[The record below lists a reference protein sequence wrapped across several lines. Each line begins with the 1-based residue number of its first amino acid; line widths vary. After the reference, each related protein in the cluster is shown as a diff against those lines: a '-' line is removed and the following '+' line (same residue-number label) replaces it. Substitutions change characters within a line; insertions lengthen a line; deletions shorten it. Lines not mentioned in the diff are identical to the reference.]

1 MLKEFRIERKIFA
14 RQQRIAEKTL
24 VPIFRKALLDSVAP
38 VIEFVKQM
46 GTGVNP
52 SYLINQ
58 GVWNKAYQQ
67 AYSQLPLKIA
77 KQEYY
82 RQRGLEAKTEEKA
95 SAVDF
100 LVDVWQSIFRDYAL
114 NYIYQISR
122 ELNQTTIDIITEALG
137 SVNELGLDRDG
148 SIRLFIKTIDG
159 KLKLRTNTISR
170 TEATTLSNL
179 GKEVGARSWI
189 DEQGGQGYKVWLGRN
204 DIRERPSHIHENDT
218 IIPIENKYELID
230 PATESQSD
238 PCLRP
243 GDVHLKAKNRIR
255 CRCTQSLMTENR
267 YNAYVKRGR
276 IVDGKLKGAS

>member
-24 VPIFRKALLDSVAP
+24 VPIFRKALRDSVAP

-52 SYLINQ
+52 VYLLRTN
-58 GVWNKAYQQ
+58 VWSSAYQQ

-82 RQRGLEAKTEEKA
+82 RQRGLEAQTEEKA
-95 SAVDF
+95 SAID
-100 LVDVWQSIFRDYAL
+100 LLIDVWQSIFRDYAINYTYDIQRDL
-114 NYIYQISR
+114 ND
-122 ELNQTTIDIITEALG
+122 TTSKIITEAL
-137 SVNELGLDRDG
+137 NDINFLGLDRDG

-159 KLKLRTNTISR
+159 KLKLRSNTISR
-170 TEATTLSNL
+170 TEATTIANL
-179 GKEVGARSWI
+179 GKDVAARSWI
-189 DEQGGQGYKVWLGRN
+189 EEQGGQGYKVWLGRN

-218 IIPIENKYELID
+218 IIPIEGKYELID
-230 PATESQSD
+230 PKTETQSD
-238 PCLRP
+238 SCLRP
-243 GDVHLKAKNRIR
+243 GDVHLKPKNRIR

-276 IVDGKLKGAS
+276 IIDGKLKGAS

>member
-24 VPIFRKALLDSVAP
+24 VPIFRKAFRDSVGP
-38 VIEFVKQM
+38 VIDFVKYA
-46 GTGVNP
+46 GTSTVLL
-52 SYLINQ
+52 SLINNN
-58 GVWNKAYQQ
+58 VWLVAYQQ

-82 RQRGLEAKTEEKA
+82 RQRGLEVETESKA
-95 SAVDF
+95 SAIDF
-100 LVDVWQSIFRDYAL
+100 LVDVWGSIFRDYAL
-114 NYIYQISR
+114 NYVYQISR
-122 ELNQTTIDIITEALG
+122 ELNETTVKIITEALND
-137 SVNELGLDRDG
+137 VNVLGLDRDG
-148 SIRLFIKTIDG
+148 SIRLFIKTVEG

-179 GKEVGARSWI
+179 GKDVAARSWI
-189 DEQGGQGYKVWLGRN
+189 EEQGGQGYKVWLGRN
-204 DIRERPSHIHENDT
+204 DIRERPSHIHENDV
-218 IIPIENKYELID
+218 IIPIDDKYELID
-230 PATESQSD
+230 PATETQSD

-267 YNAYVKRGR
+267 YSAYLKRGR

>member
-24 VPIFRKALLDSVAP
+24 VPIFRKALNKSVAQVLEYIRQNGTLTNP
-38 VIEFVKQM
+38 VF
-46 GTGVNP
+46 
-52 SYLINQ
+52 LIDEN
-58 GVWNKAYQQ
+58 VWLNAYKQ

-82 RQRGLEAKTEEKA
+82 RQRGLESQFEEKS
-95 SAVDF
+95 SAIDF

-114 NYIYQISR
+114 NYVYQISR
-122 ELNQTTIDIITEALG
+122 ELNDTTIRIITEALG
-137 SVNELGLDRDG
+137 EVNSLGLDRDG
-148 SIRLFIKTIDG
+148 SIRLFIKTIEG

-170 TEATTLSNL
+170 TEATTLANL
-179 GKEVGARSWI
+179 GKDVAARSWI
-189 DEQGGQGYKVWLGRN
+189 EEQGGQGYKVWLGRN

-218 IIPIENKYELID
+218 IIPIEAKYELID
-230 PATESQSD
+230 PAKESAPD
-238 PCLRP
+238 ECLRP
-243 GDVHLKAKNRIR
+243 GDIHLKAKNRIN

-267 YNAYVKRGR
+267 YYAYQKRGR

>member
-24 VPIFRKALLDSVAP
+24 VPIFRKALNKSVAQVLEYVRQNGTLTNP
-38 VIEFVKQM
+38 VF
-46 GTGVNP
+46 
-52 SYLINQ
+52 LIDEN
-58 GVWNKAYQQ
+58 VWLKAYQQ

-82 RQRGLEAKTEEKA
+82 RQRGLEAQFEEKA
-95 SAVDF
+95 SAIDF

-114 NYIYQISR
+114 NYVYQISR
-122 ELNQTTIDIITEALG
+122 ELNDTTIRIITEALG
-137 SVNELGLDRDG
+137 DVNHLGLDRYG
-148 SIRLFIKTIDG
+148 SIRLFIKTIEG

-179 GKEVGARSWI
+179 GKDVAARSWI
-189 DEQGGQGYKVWLGRN
+189 EEQGGQGYKVWLGRN

-218 IIPIENKYELID
+218 IIPIEDKYELID
-230 PATESQSD
+230 PTKESSPD
-238 PCLRP
+238 ECLRP
-243 GDVHLKAKNRIR
+243 GDVHLKAKNRIN

-267 YNAYVKRGR
+267 YSAYQKRGR

>member
-24 VPIFRKALLDSVAP
+24 VPIFRKALNKSVAQVLEYVRQNGTQTNP
-38 VIEFVKQM
+38 VF
-46 GTGVNP
+46 
-52 SYLINQ
+52 LIDEN
-58 GVWNKAYQQ
+58 VWLNAYKQ

-82 RQRGLEAKTEEKA
+82 RQRGLESQTEEKA
-95 SAVDF
+95 SAIDF

-114 NYIYQISR
+114 NYVSQISR
-122 ELNQTTIDIITEALG
+122 ELNDTTIRVITEALG
-137 SVNELGLDRDG
+137 DVNHLGLDRDG
-148 SIRLFIKTIDG
+148 SIRLFIKTIEG

-179 GKEVGARSWI
+179 GKDVAARSWI
-189 DEQGGQGYKVWLGRN
+189 EEQGGQGYKVWLGRN

-218 IIPIENKYELID
+218 IIPIEEQYELID
-230 PATESQSD
+230 PSTENQSD

-243 GDVHLKAKNRIR
+243 GDIHLKAKNRIN

>member
-24 VPIFRKALLDSVAP
+24 VPIFRKALRDSVAP
-38 VIEFVKQM
+38 VIDFVKHM

-58 GVWNKAYQQ
+58 NVWSKAYQK
-67 AYSQLPLKIA
+67 AYSDLPLKIA
-77 KQEYY
+77 KQEFY
-82 RQRGLEAKTEEKA
+82 RQRALETQSEEKA

-114 NYIYQISR
+114 NYVYQISR
-122 ELNQTTIDIITEALG
+122 DLNQTTIDIITQALG
-137 SVNELGLDRDG
+137 DVNALGLDRDG
-148 SIRLFIKTIDG
+148 SIRLFIKTIEG

-179 GKEVGARSWI
+179 GKDVAARSWI
-189 DEQGGQGYKVWLGRN
+189 EQQGGQGYKVWLGRN
-204 DIRERPSHIHENDT
+204 DPRERPSHIHENDT
-218 IIPIENKYELID
+218 IIPIEGQYELID
-230 PATESQSD
+230 PATENQSD

-243 GDVHLKAKNRIR
+243 GDIHLKAKNRIN

>member
-24 VPIFRKALLDSVAP
+24 FPIFRKALNKSVAQ
-38 VIEFVKQM
+38 VLEYVRQN
-46 GTGVNP
+46 GTLTNP
-52 SYLINQ
+52 IFLIDEN
-58 GVWNKAYQQ
+58 VWLKAYQQ
-67 AYSQLPLKIA
+67 AYSELPLKIA

-82 RQRGLEAKTEEKA
+82 RQRGLETQFEEKA
-95 SAVDF
+95 SAIDF

-114 NYIYQISR
+114 NYVYQISR
-122 ELNQTTIDIITEALG
+122 ELNDTTIRIITEALG
-137 SVNELGLDRDG
+137 DVNHLGLDRDG
-148 SIRLFIKTIDG
+148 SIRLFIKTIEG

-179 GKEVGARSWI
+179 GKDVAARSWI
-189 DEQGGQGYKVWLGRN
+189 EEQGGQGYKVWLGRN

-218 IIPIENKYELID
+218 IIPIEDKYELID
-230 PATESQSD
+230 PTKESSPD
-238 PCLRP
+238 ECLRP
-243 GDVHLKAKNRIR
+243 GDVHLKAKNRIN

-267 YNAYVKRGR
+267 YNAYQKRGR